1 MSKKSNEKLKYLETE
16 SKLIMDQI
24 KAEATNSRE
33 INNYIESEK
42 KKYKKSDEIED
53 LNHYGEAEH

>member
-1 MSKKSNEKLKYLETE
+1 MSEKSNKKLKYLETE

-24 KAEATNSRE
+24 KAEASNNRE

-42 KKYKKSDEIED
+42 KKYKKVSVER
-53 LNHYGEAEH
+53 HSYQAP